1 MTIAQETS
9 VQFVTTPVG
18 AHPGGPHTVLHA
30 VTSRSEIVRLAPV
43 VASLASLGV
52 KQALTRPTFDRGAT
66 PQILNTAGVPHTETL
81 VDPSTDSPSERTART
96 LAAFEAMLVKE
107 RPATLVIGGDGDAT
121 LACALAAS
129 KLGIPIVR
137 VGGGLRSYDWALSD
151 EINRVL
157 TDRLADLLLVD
168 STSAADALESE
179 GIAAARVHFVGNT
192 VVDSVARWQD
202 EARRIAAAGRHGL
215 ADSSYVLATLH
226 RAENVEVDWRLSHI
240 TEELIRLAERYPV
253 VFPMH
258 PRTAAVMTATGD
270 VKRLQTAGV
279 RVTGPLE
286 YLDFLSMQATA
297 GAILTDSGCVQ
308 EEASALG
315 VRCYT
320 MRRVTERGMTLTHG
334 TNVLLGDD
342 PREIANVDLD
352 GGSLMPTAIPY
363 WDGRAAGRA
372 AAALE
377 GAFAV
382 AA

>member
-1 MTIAQETS
+1 
-9 VQFVTTPVG
+9 
-18 AHPGGPHTVLHA
+18 
-30 VTSRSEIVRLAPV
+30 
-43 VASLASLGV
+43 
-52 KQALTRPTFDRGAT
+52 
-66 PQILNTAGVPHTETL
+66 
-81 VDPSTDSPSERTART
+81 
-96 LAAFEAMLVKE
+96 MLVKE
-107 RPATLVIGGDGDAT
+107 RPGTLVIAGDGDAT

-168 STSAADALESE
+168 SASAADALESE
-179 GIAAARVHFVGNT
+179 GIPAGRVHFVGNT
-192 VVDSVARWQD
+192 VVDSIARWQD
-202 EARRIAAAGRHGL
+202 EARRLAAAERHRL
-215 ADSSYVLATLH
+215 AKGSYVLATLH

-240 TEELIRLAERYPV
+240 TEELIRLAERHPV

-270 VKRLQTAGV
+270 VKRLQTAGI

-320 MRRVTERGMTLTHG
+320 MRRVTERGITLTHG

-342 PREIANVDLD
+342 PREIANVELD
-352 GGSLMPTAIPY
+352 GATLMPTAIPY